1 MRPTNR
7 KKALES
13 VPSQNNFLKIGFPL
27 ILTDRKNV
35 IFKKNGFILISII
48 VSTSGNE
55 SCKIL
60 FCLAEI
66 AFFSIIVFF
75 LLVAT
80 IIEIIRKPIF
90 TENFIFLASE
100 KLFFLLIR
108 YSREISCLIEIVL
121 FYSKLCWRFWSDCN
135 WTRTQNHLI
144 CKRTLNHSAKLAKWL
159 SCVVSTYQYG
169 LFDCMFLSWHVR
181 FS

>member
-1 MRPTNR
+1 MRPTSR

-13 VPSQNNFLKIGFPL
+13 VPSQNNFLKIGFLL

-48 VSTSGNE
+48 VSTSGNQ

-66 AFFSIIVFF
+66 VFFSIAVFF

-100 KLFFLLIR
+100 KPFFLLIR
-108 YSREISCLIEIVL
+108 YSREISCLIETVL

-135 WTRTQNHLI
+135 WTRTHNHLV
-144 CKRTLNHSAKLAKWL
+144 CKRTLNHSAKLSKWL